1 MTLRGRA
8 GAHGLS
14 SGKQKSGR
22 LTSPLIGWRSTRSQA
37 PSRAAEPGELL
48 FMDRPNYFL
57 QVELSEDKQEV
68 TVNGCPVGL
77 RMLANELH
85 KLAAEVEARGTL
97 QTQNYFSPDWCG
109 FDLETRRVH
118 PDQASARSFCLRAW
132 PSAAFA
138 QQFLH
143 EDTQGEGPAI
153 GC

>member
-1 MTLRGRA
+1 
-8 GAHGLS
+8 
-14 SGKQKSGR
+14 
-22 LTSPLIGWRSTRSQA
+22 
-37 PSRAAEPGELL
+37 
-48 FMDRPNYFL
+48 MDRPSHFL

-68 TVNGCPVGL
+68 TVNGCPDAL

-97 QTQNYFSPDWCG
+97 QTQNYFSPDWG
-109 FDLETRRVH
+109 GLDLETRRVH
-118 PDQASARSFCLRAW
+118 PDHASARSFSLRAW

-143 EDTQGEGPAI
+143 EDTQRDGPTN